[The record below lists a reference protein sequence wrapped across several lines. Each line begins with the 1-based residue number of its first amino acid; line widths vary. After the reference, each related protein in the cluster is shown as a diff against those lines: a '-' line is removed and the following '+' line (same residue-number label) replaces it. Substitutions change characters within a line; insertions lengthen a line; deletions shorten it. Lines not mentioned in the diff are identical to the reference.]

1 MTPRSQTSLDLA
13 QQIGRMAAALDR
25 VAEDRKE
32 FLAQIDKLDSS
43 ISAMSGMLAEMR
55 AAFGGM
61 IRRTEALE
69 KDGERCEKLEVRVG
83 ALENWRKKHGKR
95 SRPTALIA
103 SFESTSAIGYLSKPV
118 PIAPSV
124 RDPRGKT
131 SQTQAEQI
139 PGECRSRCPRSP

>member
-1 MTPRSQTSLDLA
+1 VAPRTQTSLDLA

-43 ISAMSGMLAEMR
+43 ITIMSGMLAEMR

-69 KDGERCEKLEVRVG
+69 KDGERCEKLEARVG
-83 ALENWRKKHGKR
+83 ALENWRADR
-95 SRPTALIA
+95 RRAMAAIA
-103 SFESTSAIGYLSKPV
+103 AAAGAGGSVLLQVVLQLAGYFLATKS
-118 PIAPSV
+118 
-124 RDPRGKT
+124 
-131 SQTQAEQI
+131 
-139 PGECRSRCPRSP
+139 

>member
-1 MTPRSQTSLDLA
+1 MAPRTQTSLDLA

-43 ISAMSGMLAEMR
+43 ITIMSGMLAEMR

-69 KDGERCEKLEVRVG
+69 KDGERCEKLEARVG
-83 ALENWRKKHGKR
+83 ALENWRADR
-95 SRPTALIA
+95 RRTMAAIA
-103 SFESTSAIGYLSKPV
+103 AIAGAGGSVLLQVVLQLAGYFLATKS
-118 PIAPSV
+118 
-124 RDPRGKT
+124 
-131 SQTQAEQI
+131 
-139 PGECRSRCPRSP
+139 

>member
-1 MTPRSQTSLDLA
+1 MASRTQTSLDLA

-43 ISAMSGMLAEMR
+43 ISTMSSMLAEMR

-69 KDGERCEKLEVRVG
+69 KDGERCEKLEARVG
-83 ALENWRKKHGKR
+83 ALENWRAHRRRTMAAIAAVAGAGG
-95 SRPTALIA
+95 SALLQVILQLA
-103 SFESTSAIGYLSKPV
+103 GYFLATKS
-118 PIAPSV
+118 
-124 RDPRGKT
+124 
-131 SQTQAEQI
+131 
-139 PGECRSRCPRSP
+139 

>member
-1 MTPRSQTSLDLA
+1 MASRTQSSLDLA

-55 AAFGGM
+55 AAFAGM

-69 KDGERCEKLEVRVG
+69 KDGERCEKLEARVSS
-83 ALENWRKKHGKR
+83 LENWRANRRRNMAAIAAAAGAGG
-95 SRPTALIA
+95 SALLQVVLQLA
-103 SFESTSAIGYLSKPV
+103 GYFLATKS
-118 PIAPSV
+118 
-124 RDPRGKT
+124 
-131 SQTQAEQI
+131 
-139 PGECRSRCPRSP
+139 